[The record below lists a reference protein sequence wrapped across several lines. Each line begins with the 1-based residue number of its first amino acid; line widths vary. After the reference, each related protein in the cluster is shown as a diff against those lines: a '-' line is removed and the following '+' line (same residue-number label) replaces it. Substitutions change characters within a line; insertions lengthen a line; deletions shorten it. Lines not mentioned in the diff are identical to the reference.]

1 VTDSTIEILCDFDG
15 TIARV
20 DTVDLLLERLADPSW
35 RLLEQQWIRGEIS
48 SRECMA
54 GQIPLLRGG
63 WPAVAEILAEV
74 ELAPTFSAF
83 AAWCREARVPLRVV
97 SDGLD
102 RVIEHL
108 FAREGIRVNEIWASR
123 LVEQRDH
130 RLALAFPQA
139 PCRTFCGA
147 DVCKCSLFPSGG
159 PRPLRILV
167 GDGRSDF
174 CCAEHA
180 DVVFA
185 CSKLALHCRQN
196 EISFLPF
203 VDFHA
208 VRRFAERYLQGP
220 RLRRSSTEALRE
232 ARS

>member
-1 VTDSTIEILCDFDG
+1 MDGTVEILCDFDG

-35 RLLEQQWIRGEIS
+35 RLLEEQWIRGEIS

-63 WPAVAEILAEV
+63 WPAVAGVLAEV

-97 SDGLD
+97 SEGLD

-108 FAREGIRVNEIWASR
+108 FAREGIWVDEIWASR
-123 LVEQRDH
+123 LVEQRDR

-139 PCRTFCGA
+139 SHRTFCGA
-147 DVCKCSLFPSGG
+147 NVCKCSLFPGDG
-159 PRPLRILV
+159 PKLLQVLV

-196 EISFLPF
+196 DIPFLAF
-203 VDFHA
+203 EDFHG
-208 VRRFAERYLQGP
+208 VRRFVERHLRGRQPPRSAAE
-220 RLRRSSTEALRE
+220 AVRE
-232 ARS
+232 AGS